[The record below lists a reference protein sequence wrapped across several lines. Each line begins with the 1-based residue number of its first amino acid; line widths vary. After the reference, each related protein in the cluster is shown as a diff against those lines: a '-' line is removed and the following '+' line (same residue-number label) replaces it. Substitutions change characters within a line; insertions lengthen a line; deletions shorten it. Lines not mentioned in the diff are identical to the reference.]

1 VAQHLAVRS
10 LEHYLP
16 LFGERSRWTD
26 RTVAIDRPLFPGYVF
41 IRFGPNQRLTVISTP
56 GVLSVVGN
64 GQDGNIPVHEIER
77 IQIALTKGYQLQPHP
92 RLSVG
97 MRVRVTHGV
106 FAGAEG
112 IVSELR
118 RNCKVVMALSSVGQ
132 CFSLEATAEEIE
144 VLDRDSP
151 QSCAGPFHTRRSGI
165 TTAHMPQ

>member
-16 LFGERSRWTD
+16 LFKEKSRWTD

-41 IRFGPNQRLTVISTP
+41 IRFAPNQRLTVVSTP

-64 GQDGNIPVHEIER
+64 GQDGNIPGDEIER

-97 MRVRVTHGV
+97 MRVRVMHGV

-118 RNCKVVMALSSVGQ
+118 HNCKVVMALSSVGQ
-132 CFSLEATAEEIE
+132 CFSLEASAEEIE
-144 VLDRDSP
+144 MVDRNSH
-151 QSCAGPFHTRRSGI
+151 QSGAEPFPIRRSGHA
-165 TTAHMPQ
+165 AHTPQ